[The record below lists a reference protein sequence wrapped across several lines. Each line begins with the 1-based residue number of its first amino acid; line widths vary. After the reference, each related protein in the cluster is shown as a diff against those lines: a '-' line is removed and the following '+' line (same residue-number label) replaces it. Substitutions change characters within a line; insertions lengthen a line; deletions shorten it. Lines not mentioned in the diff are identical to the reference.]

1 MEGGLDPVTR
11 EERQQMKAAVR
22 DLVTKE
28 PGHRITK
35 RAPYAVELSK
45 YGSLGKA
52 RKVRLTITEFGNLY
66 KKELQ
71 RSH

>member
-1 MEGGLDPVTR
+1 MEGGFAPVTR
-11 EERQQMKAAVR
+11 EERQQMLKAAVR

-28 PGHRITK
+28 PGYRITK

-66 KKELQ
+66 KKEL
-71 RSH
+71 